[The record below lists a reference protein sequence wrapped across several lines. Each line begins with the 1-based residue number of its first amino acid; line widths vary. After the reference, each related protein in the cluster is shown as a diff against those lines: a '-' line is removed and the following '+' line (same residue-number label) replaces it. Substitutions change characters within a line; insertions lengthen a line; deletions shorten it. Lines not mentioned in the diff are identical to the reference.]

1 MLRPSHVVSLQHSRV
16 QGLVSDRR
24 AEGRRSEDRAAEF
37 LLARGYELVERN
49 FTSRYGEIDLVC
61 RDGDTLVFVE
71 VKMRRPS
78 SYGTAEEAV
87 SPAKQRRLIN
97 AAEDY
102 LQRTG
107 DSETPA
113 RFDVV
118 AMGRPAR
125 GEDAS
130 IRLIRNAIET

>member
-1 MLRPSHVVSLQHSRV
+1 MNV
-16 QGLVSDRR
+16 RR
-24 AEGRRSEDRAAEF
+24 AEGMKFEERAAAF
-37 LLARGYELVERN
+37 LIDRGYELVERN
-49 FTSRYGEIDLVC
+49 FTSRYGEIDLIC

-87 SPAKQRRLIN
+87 SRPKQRRLIN

-102 LQRTG
+102 LQKSG
-107 DSETPA
+107 ASEVAA

-118 AMGRPAR
+118 AITQLAN
-125 GEDAS
+125 DDQS
-130 IRLIRNAIET
+130 IRLIKNAIET

>member
-1 MLRPSHVVSLQHSRV
+1 M
-16 QGLVSDRR
+16 SDRR

-37 LLARGYELVERN
+37 LLAQGYELVERN

-71 VKMRRPS
+71 VKMRRRS

-87 SPAKQRRLIN
+87 SPAKQRRLIS

-102 LQRTG
+102 LQRAG

-118 AMGRPAR
+118 AIGRPAD
-125 GEDAS
+125 GDPS
-130 IRLIRNAIET
+130 IRLIKNAIET

>member
-1 MLRPSHVVSLQHSRV
+1 MKDP
-16 QGLVSDRR
+16 R
-24 AEGRRSEDRAAEF
+24 AEGKRSEDRAADY
-37 LLARGYELVERN
+37 LAARGYELVERN
-49 FTSRYGEIDLVC
+49 FTSRYGEIDLIC

-87 SPAKQRRLIN
+87 SPTKQRRLIN

-102 LQRTG
+102 LQKAG
-107 DSETPA
+107 ASEVAA

-118 AMGRPAR
+118 AIDQPAGDDR
-125 GEDAS
+125 S
-130 IRLIRNAIET
+130 IRLIKNAIET

>member
-1 MLRPSHVVSLQHSRV
+1 MKDP
-16 QGLVSDRR
+16 R
-24 AEGRRSEDRAAEF
+24 AEGRRSEDRAADF
-37 LLARGYELVERN
+37 LAARGYELVERN
-49 FTSRYGEIDLVC
+49 FTSRYGEIDLIC

-87 SPAKQRRLIN
+87 SLTKQRRLIS

-102 LQRTG
+102 LQKSG
-107 DSETPA
+107 ASEVPA

-118 AMGRPAR
+118 AIDQLAGDDRA
-125 GEDAS
+125 
-130 IRLIRNAIET
+130 IRLIKNAIET